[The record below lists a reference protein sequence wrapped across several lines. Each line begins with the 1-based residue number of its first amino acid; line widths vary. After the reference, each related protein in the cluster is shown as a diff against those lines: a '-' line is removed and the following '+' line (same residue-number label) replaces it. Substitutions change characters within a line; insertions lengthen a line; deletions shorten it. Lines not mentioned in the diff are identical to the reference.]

1 MPTIQLI
8 RSDDMISLTF
18 RFYLREHTQPAH
30 QRLDSMIGPIDTP
43 ERYRAFVA
51 GSYAH
56 RQAVERYLEAVSW
69 PGALQG
75 WRPTCIGRLIAQDLS
90 DLGLE
95 RPAVEPLALSND
107 IACAVGA
114 AYVLEGS
121 ALGARLIAR
130 MAVGLGFDASHG
142 ARHLAGQERGLG
154 NWRAFTS
161 LIEEADSIDREAAA
175 AAASATFEHALR
187 AMKNNGFC

>member
-1 MPTIQLI
+1 MTSP
-8 RSDDMISLTF
+8 TF
-18 RFYLREHTQPAH
+18 RFYLRERTQPAH
-30 QRLDSMIGPIDTP
+30 QRLDGMIGPIDTP
-43 ERYRAFVA
+43 QRYRAFLA

-56 RQAVERYLEAVSW
+56 RQAVERHLEAASW
-69 PGALQG
+69 PRPLEG
-75 WRPTCIGRLIAQDLS
+75 WRPTRIGALIAQDLA
-90 DLGLE
+90 DLGLAE
-95 RPAVEPLALSND
+95 PAVEPLQLSND
-107 IACAVGA
+107 MSCAVGV

-154 NWRAFTS
+154 NWRAFIS
-161 LIEEADSIDREAAA
+161 LIEEADMVDRDAAA

-187 AMKNNGFC
+187 AMKSNGFR